1 MNERIEWLM
10 KLNKMMMM
18 MYINL
23 LVDIKYYKILIY
35 NSRWFENNQLHSRD
49 SWFFWFFEFQ
59 LAFNSTDLPSHSFIR
74 QVWIQQ
80 TFVRLYV
87 YPKYHYLYTKLHRI
101 CSNGFFLFSKYYCN
115 WLDLYSFN
123 VKFINNIMSIFH
135 GFISSDSHSFH
146 RLFVGNEFSN
156 CNFYCYYND
165 ETDWSQLNWWWSK
178 PKWFIN
184 S

>member
-1 MNERIEWLM
+1 MKISGEIGNIINERIEWLM

-18 MYINL
+18 MMYIHL

-49 SWFFWFFEFQ
+49 SWFFLFFEFQ

-80 TFVRLYV
+80 TYIRLYYIENIIIFIRDYIESV
-87 YPKYHYLYTKLHRI
+87 RMD
-101 CSNGFFLFSKYYCN
+101 FFLFSEYYCD

-165 ETDWSQLNWWWSK
+165 ETDST
-178 PKWFIN
+178 
-184 S
+184 